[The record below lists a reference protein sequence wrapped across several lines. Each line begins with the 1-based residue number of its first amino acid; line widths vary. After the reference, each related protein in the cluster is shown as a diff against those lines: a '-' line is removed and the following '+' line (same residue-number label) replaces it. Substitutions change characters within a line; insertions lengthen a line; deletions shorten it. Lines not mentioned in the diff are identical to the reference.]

1 MEIDV
6 YIQKNGRIISSDDIY
21 EVVCKCR
28 PGFDQALYVTIL
40 RTIRKYSQFTDDYDL
55 AKATVYDMNPLVQ
68 LRHVKPVIEED
79 NAPNKG
85 TAFGSTICQG
95 NTNAGDAGTSNTNA
109 GDAGTSN
116 TNAGDAGTSNM
127 SDA

>member
-6 YIQKNGRIISSDDIY
+6 YLQQKEEKIITSDEIN
-21 EVVCKCR
+21 EIVCKYR
-28 PGFDQALYVTIL
+28 SRFDQALYVTIL
-40 RTIRKYSQFTDDYDL
+40 NTIGKYSELVHLDLEKALFTYNVD
-55 AKATVYDMNPLVQ
+55 PLVQ

-116 TNAGDAGTSNM
+116 TNDA
-127 SDA
+127 

>member
-6 YIQKNGRIISSDDIY
+6 YLQQKEERIITTSEIY
-21 EVVCKCR
+21 EIVCKCR
-28 PGFDQALYVTIL
+28 PRFNQAVYVSIV
-40 RTIRKYSQFTDDYDL
+40 RTIGKYSELVHLDLEKALFTYNVD
-55 AKATVYDMNPLVQ
+55 PLVQ

-85 TAFGSTICQG
+85 TAFGSVIGQG

-116 TNAGDAGTSNM
+116 MNGA
-127 SDA
+127 